1 GEPIAL
7 FVTEGFRDILNIQ
20 RLRLPVPYDFNSRHP
35 EPLIPRRNVYPIK
48 ERLDYRG
55 KIVKDIDLESLD
67 LAIHQAKD
75 AGITGVVVC
84 LLHSYIN
91 PRHEQVVEKRI
102 KDLYPEMEVNLSSTL
117 WPQMREYERSIMTAI
132 NLYIQSNVKEYF
144 NTLRNGIMDMGIVT
158 EPFITQSNG
167 GIMNIDTAIESPI
180 KTLLSG
186 AAAGSTGA
194 LEVAKS
200 VNKHQ
205 VITFDMCGT
214 SADISIIEDNNL
226 TYTQDNFISGYPVMM
241 PSVSINAIG
250 AGGGSYVWIDKG
262 GLLKVGPESV
272 GSNPGPACYGKGD
285 KIALTDAFLLCGYL
299 SVEKFASGELEIF
312 PEKSKEKIK
321 CFSDYLEL

>member
-1 GEPIAL
+1 MEKSYKLGIDIGGTFTDITLVTPDKGTVSLKTPTVPGNSTEGVKNGLELLKEQGINLSEINYFVHGTTVGLNTLLQQKGEPIAL

-167 GIMNIDTAIESPI
+167 GIMNIRSE
-180 KTLLSG
+180 
-186 AAAGSTGA
+186 
-194 LEVAKS
+194 ERR
-200 VNKHQ
+200 
-205 VITFDMCGT
+205 
-214 SADISIIEDNNL
+214 
-226 TYTQDNFISGYPVMM
+226 
-241 PSVSINAIG
+241 
-250 AGGGSYVWIDKG
+250 
-262 GLLKVGPESV
+262 
-272 GSNPGPACYGKGD
+272 
-285 KIALTDAFLLCGYL
+285 
-299 SVEKFASGELEIF
+299 
-312 PEKSKEKIK
+312 
-321 CFSDYLEL
+321 